1 MLTSFL
7 LGILVAINP
16 CQLAINISALTYIIR
31 RDKESHQS
39 PYHHLLYVIGRSITY
54 TLLGWILICLI
65 GGGQNIYAV
74 QTVLSYGETLLP
86 YAMTAMGLFL
96 IFRGIHKHHHE
107 HGDDCHNCGH
117 LIKRNGP
124 MGALILG
131 ITLAFAFCPE
141 SAVLYFGALLPLSI
155 TSNIGILYPLIF
167 AIGAAIPVLL
177 IAYLLHKTSQ
187 KAYEL
192 TKRLEFVQQWLNIL
206 LGIGFIIVA
215 WTVF

>member
-1 MLTSFL
+1 MLTSFI

-16 CQLAINISALTYIIR
+16 CQLAINISALTYIIK
-31 RDKESHQS
+31 RDEEAHLS
-39 PYHHLLYVIGRSITY
+39 PYHHLLYVIGRCITY

-74 QTVLSYGETLLP
+74 QAVLAHGETLLP

-96 IFRGIHKHHHE
+96 LYRGIHTHHHE
-107 HGDDCHNCGH
+107 HGDECHNCGH

-141 SAVLYFGALLPLSI
+141 SAVLYFGALLPLSV
-155 TSNIGILYPLIF
+155 TSQIGILFPLIF
-167 AIGAAIPVLL
+167 AIGAALPVLL
-177 IAYLLHKTSQ
+177 IAVLLHKASQ
-187 KAYEL
+187 KAIQL
-192 TKRLEFVQQWLNIL
+192 TQRLERVQQWINIL
-206 LGIGFIIVA
+206 MGIAFIVA
-215 WTVF
+215 AWTI

>member
-31 RDKESHQS
+31 RDEEAHLS

-54 TLLGWILICLI
+54 TLLGWVLICLI
-65 GGGQNIYAV
+65 GGGKNIDAV
-74 QTVLSYGETLLP
+74 QTLLSNGETLLP
-86 YAMTAMGLFL
+86 YALTAMGLFL
-96 IFRGIHKHHHE
+96 IYRGIHTHHHE
-107 HGDDCHNCGH
+107 HGDDCHNCGN

-124 MGALILG
+124 MGALFLG

-155 TSNIGILYPLIF
+155 SAHLGLLYPLIF
-167 AIGAAIPVLL
+167 SIGAALPVLL
-177 IAYLLHKTSQ
+177 IAFLLHKASQ
-187 KAYEL
+187 KAHKLTQQLEL
-192 TKRLEFVQQWLNIL
+192 IQQWMNIAM
-206 LGIGFIIVA
+206 GIAFIVVA

>member
-1 MLTSFL
+1 MLTSFI

-16 CQLAINISALTYIIR
+16 CQLAINISALTYIIK
-31 RDKESHQS
+31 RDEEAHLS
-39 PYHHLLYVIGRSITY
+39 PYHHLLYVIGRCITY

-74 QTVLSYGETLLP
+74 QAVLAHGETLLP

-96 IFRGIHKHHHE
+96 LYRGIHTHHHE
-107 HGDDCHNCGH
+107 HGDECHNCGH

-141 SAVLYFGALLPLSI
+141 SAVLYFGALLPLSV
-155 TSNIGILYPLIF
+155 TSQIGILFPLIF
-167 AIGAAIPVLL
+167 AIGAALPVLL
-177 IAYLLHKTSQ
+177 IAALLHKASQ
-187 KAYEL
+187 KAIQL
-192 TKRLEFVQQWLNIL
+192 TQRLERVQQWINIL
-206 LGIGFIIVA
+206 MGIAFIVA
-215 WTVF
+215 AWTI

>member
-7 LGILVAINP
+7 LGLLVAINP

-31 RDKESHQS
+31 RDEEAQLS

-54 TLLGWILICLI
+54 TFLGWIMICLI
-65 GGGQNIYAV
+65 GGGQNINAV
-74 QTVLSYGETLLP
+74 QSLLSNGEALLP
-86 YAMTAMGLFL
+86 YAMTAMGLFFL
-96 IFRGIHKHHHE
+96 YRGIHSHHHE

-141 SAVLYFGALLPLSI
+141 SAVLYFGALLPLSV
-155 TSNIGILYPLIF
+155 SYELGLLFPLIF
-167 AIGAAIPVLL
+167 AIGAAIPVLI
-177 IAYLLHKTSQ
+177 IALLLHKAQQ
-187 KAYEL
+187 KAYAL
-192 TKRLEFVQQWLNIL
+192 TQRMQRVQQCINIIM
-206 LGIGFIIVA
+206 GIAFIVA
-215 WTVF
+215 AWLLF